1 MAGFELRFLLLY
13 LQYLL
18 MLKCWTDT
26 PGDRPTFQEV
36 SDELKQFIQNDDE
49 SDSVTQPLKTNIEL
63 GGSTEYV
70 EIFGIKMAIIELQ
83 RAPVKLVP
91 YRVLVF
97 RMFYRLY
104 SEKNLKEL
112 QKETFVM
119 DCTKVELLNMKKEQR
134 PNLKLLGFVITSE
147 VAK

>member
-1 MAGFELRFLLLY
+1 
-13 LQYLL
+13 

-70 EIFGIKMAIIELQ
+70 E
-83 RAPVKLVP
+83 
-91 YRVLVF
+91 
-97 RMFYRLY
+97 
-104 SEKNLKEL
+104 
-112 QKETFVM
+112 
-119 DCTKVELLNMKKEQR
+119 
-134 PNLKLLGFVITSE
+134 
-147 VAK
+147 VAE